1 MWLFDTSFVID
12 LFRHDER
19 ALKKAEELDES
30 GLTKAIS
37 VVTVHEILR
46 GLFYIGGDQKIAD
59 GEKALAKFDII
70 PYTYQISRKAAEIDA
85 TLMKQGEVI
94 SFPDVVIAATALTFG
109 MRLVT
114 NDEHF
119 RRIKGLEIESY

>member
-1 MWLFDTSFVID
+1 MWLFDTTFIID
-12 LFRHDER
+12 LFRHDKR

-30 GLTKAIS
+30 TSSKAIS
-37 VVTVHEILR
+37 VVTAHEILR
-46 GLFYIGGDQKIAD
+46 GLFYIGSSHKIAA

-85 TLMKQGEVI
+85 ALMKRGEVI

-109 MRLVT
+109 MKLVT
-114 NDEHF
+114 RDEHF
-119 RRIKGLEIESY
+119 KRINRLEIESY